1 MSPNREIDQMPDS
14 PEGLADYIAGKLGC
28 PVTIEDANHRI
39 VSYSSHETNVD
50 NARSATIMQRKVPE
64 HVVNGLWQAGV
75 MGNLFESGTPVFVS
89 PLPAIGLGNR
99 IAISVWKNK
108 EVLGFIWAQTEQI
121 EMSHDKISQLKEAA
135 SLASRHL
142 QKQRDRKR
150 EKEENIRSFM
160 HRLFHGTAGSRA
172 EIEKQARKLHLSL
185 EGSLSVAA
193 LEFMEAIT
201 PSVERHASYLTETFR
216 RKNITSHMFE
226 DDSLLLLI
234 HTNGEEAENV
244 TQELLRDFRDKLK
257 ERTGISDI
265 RSTYGKVCKRPEDV
279 YVSYHQAQKTLEL
292 KNRYP
297 EALAGVTT
305 FRELGVYQFIQE
317 ITVLYEQENYKNSVI
332 EAIKAYDRSHNTS
345 LLETLRSFLHYNSTH
360 QAARQLHIHTN
371 TLLYRLKRIREITGA
386 DLEDTNQ
393 KTKLFIDLIIQG

>member
-1 MSPNREIDQMPDS
+1 MSLNREIDQMPDS

-28 PVTIEDANHRI
+28 PVTIEDVNHRI
-39 VSYSSHETNVD
+39 ISYSSHETNVD
-50 NARSATIMQRKVPE
+50 DARSATIMQRKVPE

-75 MGNLFESGTPVFVS
+75 MGNLFESGSPVFVS
-89 PLPAIGLGNR
+89 PLPAIGLGDR

-108 EVLGFIWAQTEQI
+108 EVLGFIWAQTKQVKMGDDEI
-121 EMSHDKISQLKEAA
+121 RQLKEAA
-135 SLASRHL
+135 TLASRHL

-150 EKEENIRSFM
+150 EKEENIRNFM
-160 HRLFHGTAGSRA
+160 HQLFHGTAGSRA

-185 EGSLSVAA
+185 EGSLSVAV
-193 LEFMEAIT
+193 LEFAESIT
-201 PSVERHASYLTETFR
+201 PSIERHASYLTETFR
-216 RKNITSHMFE
+216 RKNIISHMFE
-226 DDSLLLLI
+226 NDLLLLLI
-234 HTNGEEAENV
+234 HTHEDEAENV
-244 TQELLRDFRDKLK
+244 TQELLRGFRCKLE
-257 ERTGISDI
+257 ERTGVPGID
-265 RSTYGKVCKRPEDV
+265 STYGKVCTRPEDIHI
-279 YVSYHQAQKTLEL
+279 SYRQAQKTLEL

-317 ITVLYEQENYKNSVI
+317 ISALYEQENYKNSVI

-345 LLETLRSFLHYNSTH
+345 LLETLRSFLHHHSTH

-371 TLLYRLKRIREITGA
+371 TLLYRLKRIREITGV